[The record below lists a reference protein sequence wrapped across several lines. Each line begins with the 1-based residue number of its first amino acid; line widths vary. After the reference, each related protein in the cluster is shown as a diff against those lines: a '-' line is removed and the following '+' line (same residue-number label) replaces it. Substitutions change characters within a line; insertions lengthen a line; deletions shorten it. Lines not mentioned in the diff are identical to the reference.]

1 VDARTL
7 ELMDRLAS
15 ALRAPYDGVV
25 VSQPARECP
34 DLPASLGHPDSRPRL
49 LLSYDQILDRKP
61 FWALSSNPFAWIPRS
76 GADDV
81 YRAAK
86 FTAELEAS
94 DPDQPWDLV
103 RDTLLGE
110 P

>member
-1 VDARTL
+1 VR
-7 ELMDRLAS
+7 
-15 ALRAPYDGVV
+15 GG
-25 VSQPARECP
+25 QG

-61 FWALSSNPFAWIPRS
+61 FWALSSNLFAWIPRS

-81 YRAAK
+81 DRAAK

-103 RDTLLGE
+103 RDTFLGE

>member
-1 VDARTL
+1 
-7 ELMDRLAS
+7 
-15 ALRAPYDGVV
+15 
-25 VSQPARECP
+25 
-34 DLPASLGHPDSRPRL
+34 

-103 RDTLLGE
+103 RGTLLGE